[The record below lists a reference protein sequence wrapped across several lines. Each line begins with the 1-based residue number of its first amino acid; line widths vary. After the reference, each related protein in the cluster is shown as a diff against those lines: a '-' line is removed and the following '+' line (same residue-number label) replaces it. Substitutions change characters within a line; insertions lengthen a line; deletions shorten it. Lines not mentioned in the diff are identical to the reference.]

1 MIKINTSHIL
11 PDTPYL
17 LDGTES
23 ADILE
28 LPPNADPPLAP
39 ADDITYHLSAVMAG
53 ADLIVTGRASV
64 PFATVCARCLDDI
77 RVTIAV
83 KDLCLHFEKV
93 RDLEVDLTDD
103 VREELLLA
111 VPSCFYC
118 SPDCKGVCP
127 MCGTNLNHASC
138 SCDSLPEEPDSDA
151 APSPWDQLDALT
163 FAPEKPAKKA
173 FAKKKNE
180 DKSSDDKPAKKAP
193 AKKAPAKKAS
203 PKSSS
208 PAKPSPAEKPSSA
221 KKATKPARPDRP

>member
-11 PDTPYL
+11 PDIPYQ

-39 ADDITYHLSAVMAG
+39 AGDITYRLSAVMAG
-53 ADLIVTGRASV
+53 ADLIVTGTASV
-64 PFATVCARCLDDI
+64 PLATVCARCLDDI

-83 KDLCLHFEKV
+83 KDLCFHFEKV

-118 SPDCKGVCP
+118 SPDCKGICP
-127 MCGTNLNHASC
+127 MCGANLNHASC
-138 SCDSLPEEPDSDA
+138 ACDKQQAEPEPDD
-151 APSPWDQLDALT
+151 APSPWDQLDALDLSPKKP
-163 FAPEKPAKKA
+163 AAKKPAKKA
-173 FAKKKNE
+173 A
-180 DKSSDDKPAKKAP
+180 AA
-193 AKKAPAKKAS
+193 
-203 PKSSS
+203 
-208 PAKPSPAEKPSSA
+208 PAEKKPAA
-221 KKATKPARPDRP
+221 KKPARKPAAAPAEKKSAGKKNTKK

>member
-23 ADILE
+23 AEILE
-28 LPPNADPPLAP
+28 LPPDADPPLAP
-39 ADDITYHLSAVMAG
+39 AGDIEYHLSAVMAG

-64 PFATVCARCLDDI
+64 PLVTVCARCLDDI

-83 KDLCLHFEKV
+83 KDLCFHFEKV

-118 SPDCKGVCP
+118 SPGCKGICP
-127 MCGTNLNHASC
+127 MCGANLNHASC
-138 SCDSLPEEPDSDA
+138 SCDRLQAEPEPDVA
-151 APSPWDQLDALT
+151 APSPWDQLDALNL
-163 FAPEKPAKKA
+163 APEKPVKKTTAKK
-173 FAKKKNE
+173 
-180 DKSSDDKPAKKAP
+180 
-193 AKKAPAKKAS
+193 
-203 PKSSS
+203 
-208 PAKPSPAEKPSSA
+208 PAEKKPVAKSSTA
-221 KKATKPARPDRP
+221 KQAEKKADTKPAAKKSAAKKSATKKSPKE

>member
-11 PDTPYL
+11 PDIPYQ

-39 ADDITYHLSAVMAG
+39 AGDITYRLSAVMAG
-53 ADLIVTGRASV
+53 ADLIVTGTASV
-64 PFATVCARCLDDI
+64 SLATVCARCLDDI

-83 KDLCLHFEKV
+83 KDLCFHFEKV
-93 RDLEVDLTDD
+93 RDLEIDLTDD

-118 SPDCKGVCP
+118 SPDCKGICP

-138 SCDSLPEEPDSDA
+138 ACDRQQAEPEPDD
-151 APSPWDQLDALT
+151 APSPWDQLDALDLS
-163 FAPEKPAKKA
+163 PKKPAKKDA
-173 FAKKKNE
+173 AAPAEKKPVAK
-180 DKSSDDKPAKKAP
+180 KPAKKPAAAPTAKKP
-193 AKKAPAKKAS
+193 AKKTAAPQAKTKSAAKKNT
-203 PKSSS
+203 
-208 PAKPSPAEKPSSA
+208 
-221 KKATKPARPDRP
+221 KK

>member
-23 ADILE
+23 AEILE
-28 LPPNADPPLAP
+28 LPPDADPPLAP
-39 ADDITYHLSAVMAG
+39 AGDITYHLSAVMAG
-53 ADLIVTGRASV
+53 ADLIVTGKASV
-64 PFATVCARCLDDI
+64 PLATVCARCLDDI

-83 KDLCLHFEKV
+83 KDLCFHFEKV

-118 SPDCKGVCP
+118 SPDCKGICP

-138 SCDSLPEEPDSDA
+138 SCDTQEADPEPDAA
-151 APSPWDQLDALT
+151 APSPWDQLDALNL
-163 FAPEKPAKKA
+163 APEKPAKKTTA
-173 FAKKKNE
+173 KKPAEKKPAAKKPVAKKADTKPAAKKPAAKKK
-180 DKSSDDKPAKKAP
+180 
-193 AKKAPAKKAS
+193 
-203 PKSSS
+203 PK
-208 PAKPSPAEKPSSA
+208 E
-221 KKATKPARPDRP
+221 